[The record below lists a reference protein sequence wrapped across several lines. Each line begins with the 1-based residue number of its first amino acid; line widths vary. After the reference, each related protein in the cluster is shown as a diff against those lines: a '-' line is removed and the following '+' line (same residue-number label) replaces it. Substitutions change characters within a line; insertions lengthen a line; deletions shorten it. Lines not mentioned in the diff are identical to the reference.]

1 MKKLSLIGLL
11 LVSVCGLS
19 FATESNNTKTQEPLT
34 LTVEDAVSYALTNS
48 KSLKSSQIDLEIKK
62 RAKMYSWNVFLPSL
76 NVSGTMS
83 RTTRNSTYESG
94 KSAIIQAARLSS
106 LEQGYPLPS
115 SAYDTLI
122 EQAGFEDTET
132 LHWAAVGN
140 VSAQLNFN
148 LAMIQSM
155 SASRANYEAG
165 LISWEQTCKDTEIN
179 IRKMFYGLLLM
190 EENLKIQNE
199 LMDSAKARWQQ
210 SEINYKNGLVPQLS
224 ALNAQV
230 AYENKK
236 PAILELTQSLKQ
248 QKDTFAFLL
257 GIPYGREINLVGSID
272 TRFVKVNADE
282 LVQKYAEEN
291 LDVKALKKNIELLK
305 ISLNASR
312 FSTFTP
318 SLSVSY
324 GFQPVVAQIDTNWLD
339 TYIDNGSFSATVV
352 IDVMKMMPFSANMQ
366 SIKDTKQNLAKA
378 ELGLSQLLQNT
389 EIQIHTLVDKL
400 NKSEASIKASQ
411 MNIKLAQKAYDMT
424 VRAYNSGTQEL
435 LDVKDSENSLNQA
448 RLGLL
453 NEKLNYIS
461 ALLDLE
467 NAINVKLVTK

>member
-1 MKKLSLIGLL
+1 MKKIIIVGILFLSV
-11 LVSVCGLS
+11 VSNI
-19 FATESNNTKTQEPLT
+19 FAEKNTKTQEPLT
-34 LTVEDAVSYALTNS
+34 LTVEDAVSYAITNS
-48 KSLKSSQIDLEIKK
+48 KSLKSSEIDLEIKK

-76 NVSGTMS
+76 SVSGTMS
-83 RTTRNSTYESG
+83 RSNEYSDMMDSI
-94 KSAIIQAARLSS
+94 KSAINPSHKP
-106 LEQGYPLPS
+106 LEP
-115 SAYDTLI
+115 AEI
-122 EQAGFEDTET
+122 N
-132 LHWAAVGN
+132 HWKAVGN

-155 SASRANYEAG
+155 CASKANYEAG
-165 LISWEQTCKDTEIN
+165 LISWEQTSKQTEMN
-179 IRKMFYGLLLM
+179 IRKMFYALLLM
-190 EENLKIQNE
+190 EENLRIQNE
-199 LMDSAKARWQQ
+199 LLDSAKARWQQ
-210 SEINYKNGLVPQLS
+210 AEINYKNGLVPQLS

-236 PAILELTQSLKQ
+236 PAILELTQSFKQ

-272 TRFVKVNADE
+272 TRFVKVDADE
-282 LVQKYAEEN
+282 LVQKYAKEN
-291 LDVKALKKNIELLK
+291 LDVKALQKNIELLK

-312 FSTFTP
+312 LSTFTP

-324 GFQPVVAQIDTNWLD
+324 GFQPVVAQIDSDWID

-424 VRAYNSGTQEL
+424 VKAYNSGTQEL
-435 LDVKDSENSLNQA
+435 LDVKDSENSLSQA
-448 RLGLL
+448 KLGLL

>member
-1 MKKLSLIGLL
+1 MKKIIIFSILFLSA
-11 LVSVCGLS
+11 VSNI
-19 FATESNNTKTQEPLT
+19 FAEKNTKTQEPLT
-34 LTVEDAVSYALTNS
+34 LTVEDAVSYAITNS
-48 KSLKSSQIDLEIKK
+48 KSLKSSEIDLEIKK

-76 NVSGTMS
+76 SVSGTMS

-94 KSAIIQAARLSS
+94 KSSIIQAARLSS
-106 LEQGYPLPS
+106 LEQGEPLPS
-115 SAYDTLI
+115 AAYDTII

-132 LHWAAVGN
+132 LHWMAVGN

-155 SASRANYEAG
+155 CASKANYEAG
-165 LISWEQTCKDTEIN
+165 LISWEQTSKQTEMN
-179 IRKMFYGLLLM
+179 IRKMFYALLLM
-190 EENLKIQNE
+190 EENLRIQNE
-199 LMDSAKARWQQ
+199 LLDSAKARWQQ
-210 SEINYKNGLVPQLS
+210 AEINYKNGLVPQLS

-257 GIPYGREINLVGSID
+257 GIPYGREINLVGTID
-272 TRFVKVNADE
+272 TRFVKVDADE

-312 FSTFTP
+312 LSTFTP
-318 SLSVSY
+318 SISVSY
-324 GFQPVVAQIDTNWLD
+324 GFQPVVAQIDSDWID

-389 EIQIHTLVDKL
+389 EIQIHNLVDKL

-424 VRAYNSGTQEL
+424 VKAYNSGTQEL
-435 LDVKDSENSLNQA
+435 LDVKDSENSLSQA
-448 RLGLL
+448 KLGLL

>member
-19 FATESNNTKTQEPLT
+19 FATESNNTKKTEPLT

-83 RTTRNSTYESG
+83 RTNEVSNMMDSIMQVVNP
-94 KSAIIQAARLSS
+94 S
-106 LEQGYPLPS
+106 YPPS
-115 SAYDTLI
+115 
-122 EQAGFEDTET
+122 EPTEVN
-132 LHWAAVGN
+132 HWAAVGN

-312 FSTFTP
+312 LSTFTP

-324 GFQPVVAQIDTNWLD
+324 GWQPVVAQIDTNWLD

-435 LDVKDSENSLNQA
+435 LDVKDSENSLSQA

>member
-312 FSTFTP
+312 LSTFTP

-435 LDVKDSENSLNQA
+435 LDVKDSENSLSQA

>member
-1 MKKLSLIGLL
+1 MKKIIIVSILFLSV
-11 LVSVCGLS
+11 VSNI
-19 FATESNNTKTQEPLT
+19 FAEKNTKTQEPLT
-34 LTVEDAVSYALTNS
+34 LTVEDAVSYAITNS
-48 KSLKSSQIDLEIKK
+48 KSLKSSEIDLEIKK

-76 NVSGTMS
+76 SVSGTMS
-83 RTTRNSTYESG
+83 RSNEYSDMMDSI
-94 KSAIIQAARLSS
+94 KSAINPSHKP
-106 LEQGYPLPS
+106 LEP
-115 SAYDTLI
+115 AEI
-122 EQAGFEDTET
+122 N
-132 LHWAAVGN
+132 HWKAVGN

-155 SASRANYEAG
+155 CASKANYEAG
-165 LISWEQTCKDTEIN
+165 LISWEQTSKQTEMN
-179 IRKMFYGLLLM
+179 IRKMFYALLLM
-190 EENLKIQNE
+190 EENLRIQNE
-199 LMDSAKARWQQ
+199 LLDSARARWQQ
-210 SEINYKNGLVPQLS
+210 AEINYKNGLVPQLS

-230 AYENKK
+230 AYENRK
-236 PAILELTQSLKQ
+236 PAILELTQSFKQ

-272 TRFVKVNADE
+272 TRFVKVDADE
-282 LVQKYAEEN
+282 LVQKYAKEN
-291 LDVKALKKNIELLK
+291 LDVKALQKNIELLK

-312 FSTFTP
+312 LSTFTP

-324 GFQPVVAQIDTNWLD
+324 GFQPVVAQIDSDWID

-424 VRAYNSGTQEL
+424 VKAYNSGTQEL
-435 LDVKDSENSLNQA
+435 LDVKDSENSLSQA
-448 RLGLL
+448 KLGLL

>member
-1 MKKLSLIGLL
+1 MKKIIIVSILFLSA
-11 LVSVCGLS
+11 VSNI
-19 FATESNNTKTQEPLT
+19 FAEKNTKTQEPLT
-34 LTVEDAVSYALTNS
+34 LTVEDAVSYAITNS
-48 KSLKSSQIDLEIKK
+48 KSLKSSEIDLEIKK

-76 NVSGTMS
+76 SVSGTMS
-83 RTTRNSTYESG
+83 RSNEYSDMMDSI
-94 KSAIIQAARLSS
+94 KSAINPSHKP
-106 LEQGYPLPS
+106 LEP
-115 SAYDTLI
+115 AEI
-122 EQAGFEDTET
+122 N
-132 LHWAAVGN
+132 HWKAVGN

-155 SASRANYEAG
+155 CASKANYEAG
-165 LISWEQTCKDTEIN
+165 LISWEQTSKQTEMN
-179 IRKMFYGLLLM
+179 IRKMFYALLLM
-190 EENLKIQNE
+190 EENLRIQNE
-199 LMDSAKARWQQ
+199 LLDSAKARWQQ
-210 SEINYKNGLVPQLS
+210 AEINYKNGLVPQLS

-236 PAILELTQSLKQ
+236 PAILELTQSFKQ

-272 TRFVKVNADE
+272 TRFVKVDADE
-282 LVQKYAEEN
+282 LVQKYAKEN
-291 LDVKALKKNIELLK
+291 LDVKALQKSIELLK

-312 FSTFTP
+312 LSTFTP

-324 GFQPVVAQIDTNWLD
+324 GFQPVVAQIDSDWID

-424 VRAYNSGTQEL
+424 VKAYNSGTQEL
-435 LDVKDSENSLNQA
+435 LDVKDSENSLSQA
-448 RLGLL
+448 KLGLL

>member
-1 MKKLSLIGLL
+1 MKKIIIVSILFLSV
-11 LVSVCGLS
+11 VSNI
-19 FATESNNTKTQEPLT
+19 FAEKNTKTQEPLT
-34 LTVEDAVSYALTNS
+34 LTVEDAVSYAITNS
-48 KSLKSSQIDLEIKK
+48 KSLKSSEIDLEIKK

-76 NVSGTMS
+76 SVSGTMS
-83 RTTRNSTYESG
+83 RSNEYSDMMDSI
-94 KSAIIQAARLSS
+94 KSAINPSHKP
-106 LEQGYPLPS
+106 LEP
-115 SAYDTLI
+115 AEI
-122 EQAGFEDTET
+122 N
-132 LHWAAVGN
+132 HWKAVGN

-155 SASRANYEAG
+155 CASKANYEAG
-165 LISWEQTCKDTEIN
+165 LISWEQTSKQTEMN
-179 IRKMFYGLLLM
+179 IRKMFYALLLM
-190 EENLKIQNE
+190 EENLRIQNE
-199 LMDSAKARWQQ
+199 LLDSAKARWQQ
-210 SEINYKNGLVPQLS
+210 AEINYKNGLVPQLS

-236 PAILELTQSLKQ
+236 PAILELTQSFKQ

-272 TRFVKVNADE
+272 TRFVKVDADE
-282 LVQKYAEEN
+282 LVQKYAKEN
-291 LDVKALKKNIELLK
+291 LDVKALQKSIELLK

-312 FSTFTP
+312 LSTFTP

-324 GFQPVVAQIDTNWLD
+324 GFQPVVAQIDSDWID

-424 VRAYNSGTQEL
+424 VKAYNSGTQEL
-435 LDVKDSENSLNQA
+435 LDVKDSENSLSQA
-448 RLGLL
+448 KLGLL

>member
-115 SAYDTLI
+115 SAYDTII

-132 LHWAAVGN
+132 LHWTAVGN

-312 FSTFTP
+312 LSTFTP

-324 GFQPVVAQIDTNWLD
+324 GWQPVVAQIDTNWLD

-435 LDVKDSENSLNQA
+435 LDVKDSENSLSQA

>member
-11 LVSVCGLS
+11 LVLVCGLS
-19 FATESNNTKTQEPLT
+19 FATESNNTKKTEPLT

-155 SASRANYEAG
+155 SASRATYEAG
-165 LISWEQTCKDTEIN
+165 LISWEQTCKDTEMN

-312 FSTFTP
+312 LSTFTP

-324 GFQPVVAQIDTNWLD
+324 GWQPVVAQIDTNWLD

-435 LDVKDSENSLNQA
+435 LDVKDSENSLSQA

>member
-1 MKKLSLIGLL
+1 MKKIIIVSILFLSV
-11 LVSVCGLS
+11 VSNI
-19 FATESNNTKTQEPLT
+19 FAEKNTNTKTQEPLT
-34 LTVEDAVSYALTNS
+34 LTVEDAVSYAITNS
-48 KSLKSSQIDLEIKK
+48 KSLKSSEIDLEIKK

-76 NVSGTMS
+76 SVSGTMS
-83 RTTRNSTYESG
+83 RSNEYSDMMDSI
-94 KSAIIQAARLSS
+94 KSAINPSHKP
-106 LEQGYPLPS
+106 LEP
-115 SAYDTLI
+115 AEI
-122 EQAGFEDTET
+122 N
-132 LHWAAVGN
+132 HWKAVGN

-155 SASRANYEAG
+155 CASKANYEAG
-165 LISWEQTCKDTEIN
+165 LISWEQTSKQTEMN
-179 IRKMFYGLLLM
+179 IRKMFYALLLM
-190 EENLKIQNE
+190 EENLRIQNE
-199 LMDSAKARWQQ
+199 LLDSAKARWQQ
-210 SEINYKNGLVPQLS
+210 AEINYKNGLVPQLS

-230 AYENKK
+230 AYENRK
-236 PAILELTQSLKQ
+236 PAILELTQSFKQ

-272 TRFVKVNADE
+272 TRFVKVDADE
-282 LVQKYAEEN
+282 LVQKYAKEN
-291 LDVKALKKNIELLK
+291 LDVKALQKNIELLK

-312 FSTFTP
+312 LSTFTP

-324 GFQPVVAQIDTNWLD
+324 GFQPVVAQIDSDWID

-424 VRAYNSGTQEL
+424 VKAYNSGTQEL
-435 LDVKDSENSLNQA
+435 LDVKDSENSLSQA
-448 RLGLL
+448 KLGLL

>member
-1 MKKLSLIGLL
+1 MKKIIIVSILFLSA
-11 LVSVCGLS
+11 VSNI
-19 FATESNNTKTQEPLT
+19 FAEKNTKTQEPLT
-34 LTVEDAVSYALTNS
+34 LTVEDAVSYAITNS
-48 KSLKSSQIDLEIKK
+48 KSLKSSEIDLEIKK

-76 NVSGTMS
+76 SVSGTIS
-83 RTTRNSTYESG
+83 RSNEYSDMKDSI
-94 KSAIIQAARLSS
+94 KSAINPSHKP
-106 LEQGYPLPS
+106 LEP
-115 SAYDTLI
+115 AEI
-122 EQAGFEDTET
+122 N
-132 LHWAAVGN
+132 HWKAVGN

-155 SASRANYEAG
+155 CASKANYEAG
-165 LISWEQTCKDTEIN
+165 LISWEQTSKQTEMN
-179 IRKMFYGLLLM
+179 IRKMFYALLLM
-190 EENLKIQNE
+190 EENLRIQNE
-199 LMDSAKARWQQ
+199 LLDSAKARWQQ
-210 SEINYKNGLVPQLS
+210 AEINYKNGLVPQLS

-272 TRFVKVNADE
+272 TRFVKVDADE
-282 LVQKYAEEN
+282 LVQKYAKEN
-291 LDVKALKKNIELLK
+291 LDVKALQKNIELLK

-312 FSTFTP
+312 LSTFTP

-324 GFQPVVAQIDTNWLD
+324 GFQPVVAQIDSDWID

-435 LDVKDSENSLNQA
+435 LDVKDSENSLSQA
-448 RLGLL
+448 KLGLL

>member
-155 SASRANYEAG
+155 SVSKANYEAG
-165 LISWEQTCKDTEIN
+165 LISWEQTCKNTEIN

-312 FSTFTP
+312 LSTFTP

-324 GFQPVVAQIDTNWLD
+324 GWQPVVAQIDTNWLD

-435 LDVKDSENSLNQA
+435 LDVKDSENSLSQA

>member
-19 FATESNNTKTQEPLT
+19 FATESNNTKKTEPLT

-83 RTTRNSTYESG
+83 RTNEVSNMMDS
-94 KSAIIQAARLSS
+94 IIQVVN
-106 LEQGYPLPS
+106 PS
-115 SAYDTLI
+115 HTPS
-122 EQAGFEDTET
+122 EPTEVN
-132 LHWAAVGN
+132 HWVAVGN

-148 LAMIQSM
+148 LAMIQSI
-155 SASRANYEAG
+155 SASKANYEAG
-165 LISWEQTCKDTEIN
+165 LISWEQTCKNTEIN

-312 FSTFTP
+312 LSTFTP

-324 GFQPVVAQIDTNWLD
+324 GWQPVVAQIDTNWLD

-435 LDVKDSENSLNQA
+435 LDVKDSENSLSQA

>member
-1 MKKLSLIGLL
+1 MKKIIIVSILFLSA
-11 LVSVCGLS
+11 VSNI
-19 FATESNNTKTQEPLT
+19 FAEKNTKTQEPLT
-34 LTVEDAVSYALTNS
+34 LTVEDAVSYAITNS
-48 KSLKSSQIDLEIKK
+48 KSLKSSEIDLEIKK

-76 NVSGTMS
+76 SVSGTMS
-83 RTTRNSTYESG
+83 RSNEYSDMMDSI
-94 KSAIIQAARLSS
+94 KSAINPSHKP
-106 LEQGYPLPS
+106 LEP
-115 SAYDTLI
+115 AEI
-122 EQAGFEDTET
+122 N
-132 LHWAAVGN
+132 HWKAVGN

-155 SASRANYEAG
+155 CASKANYEAG
-165 LISWEQTCKDTEIN
+165 LISWEQTSKQTEMN
-179 IRKMFYGLLLM
+179 IRKMFYALLLM
-190 EENLKIQNE
+190 EENLRIQNE
-199 LMDSAKARWQQ
+199 LLDSAEARWQQ
-210 SEINYKNGLVPQLS
+210 AEINYKNGLVPQLS

-236 PAILELTQSLKQ
+236 PAILELTQSFKQ

-282 LVQKYAEEN
+282 LVQKYVEEN

-312 FSTFTP
+312 LSTFTP

-324 GFQPVVAQIDTNWLD
+324 GFQPVVAQIDSDWID

-424 VRAYNSGTQEL
+424 VKAYNSGTQEL
-435 LDVKDSENSLNQA
+435 LDVKDSENSLSQA
-448 RLGLL
+448 KLGLL

>member
-1 MKKLSLIGLL
+1 MKKIIIVSILL
-11 LVSVCGLS
+11 LSAVSNI
-19 FATESNNTKTQEPLT
+19 FAEKNTKTQEPLT
-34 LTVEDAVSYALTNS
+34 LTVEDAVSYAITNS
-48 KSLKSSQIDLEIKK
+48 KSLKSSEIDLEIKK

-76 NVSGTMS
+76 SVSGTMS
-83 RTTRNSTYESG
+83 RSNEYSDMMDSI
-94 KSAIIQAARLSS
+94 KSAINPSHKP
-106 LEQGYPLPS
+106 LEP
-115 SAYDTLI
+115 AEI
-122 EQAGFEDTET
+122 N
-132 LHWAAVGN
+132 HWKAVGN

-155 SASRANYEAG
+155 CASKANYEAG
-165 LISWEQTCKDTEIN
+165 LISWEQTSKQTETN
-179 IRKMFYGLLLM
+179 IRKMFYALLLM
-190 EENLKIQNE
+190 EENLRIQNE
-199 LMDSAKARWQQ
+199 LLDSAKARWQQ
-210 SEINYKNGLVPQLS
+210 AEINYKNGLVPQLS

-236 PAILELTQSLKQ
+236 PAILELTQSFKQ

-272 TRFVKVNADE
+272 TRFVKVDADE

-291 LDVKALKKNIELLK
+291 LDVKALQKNIELLK

-312 FSTFTP
+312 LSTFTP

-324 GFQPVVAQIDTNWLD
+324 GFQPVVAQIDSDWID

-424 VRAYNSGTQEL
+424 VKAYNSGTQEL
-435 LDVKDSENSLNQA
+435 LDVKDSENSLSQA
-448 RLGLL
+448 KLGLL

>member
-155 SASRANYEAG
+155 SASKANYEAG
-165 LISWEQTCKDTEIN
+165 LISWEQTCKDTEMN

-312 FSTFTP
+312 LSTFTP

-435 LDVKDSENSLNQA
+435 LDVKDSENSLSQA

>member
-1 MKKLSLIGLL
+1 MKKIIIVSILFLSA
-11 LVSVCGLS
+11 VSNI
-19 FATESNNTKTQEPLT
+19 FAEKNTKTQEPLT
-34 LTVEDAVSYALTNS
+34 LTVEDAVSYAITNS
-48 KSLKSSQIDLEIKK
+48 KSLKSSEIDLEIKK

-76 NVSGTMS
+76 SVSGTMS
-83 RTTRNSTYESG
+83 RSNEYSDMMDSI
-94 KSAIIQAARLSS
+94 KSAINPSHKP
-106 LEQGYPLPS
+106 LEP
-115 SAYDTLI
+115 AEI
-122 EQAGFEDTET
+122 N
-132 LHWAAVGN
+132 HWKAVGN

-155 SASRANYEAG
+155 CASKANYEAG
-165 LISWEQTCKDTEIN
+165 LISWEQTSKQTEMN
-179 IRKMFYGLLLM
+179 IRKMFYALLLM
-190 EENLKIQNE
+190 EENLRIQNE
-199 LMDSAKARWQQ
+199 LLDSAEARWQQ
-210 SEINYKNGLVPQLS
+210 AEINYKNGLVPQLS

-236 PAILELTQSLKQ
+236 PAILELTQSFKQ

-272 TRFVKVNADE
+272 TRFVKVDADE
-282 LVQKYAEEN
+282 LVQKYAKEN
-291 LDVKALKKNIELLK
+291 LDVKALQKNIELLK

-312 FSTFTP
+312 LSTFTP

-324 GFQPVVAQIDTNWLD
+324 GFQPVVAQIDSDWID

-435 LDVKDSENSLNQA
+435 LDVKDSENSLSQA
-448 RLGLL
+448 KLGLL

>member
-1 MKKLSLIGLL
+1 MKKIIIVSILFLSV
-11 LVSVCGLS
+11 VSNI
-19 FATESNNTKTQEPLT
+19 FAEKNTKTQEPLT
-34 LTVEDAVSYALTNS
+34 LTVEDAVSYAITNS
-48 KSLKSSQIDLEIKK
+48 KSLKSSEIDLEIKK

-76 NVSGTMS
+76 SVSGSMS
-83 RTTRNSTYESG
+83 RSNEYSDMMDSI
-94 KSAIIQAARLSS
+94 KSAINPSHKP
-106 LEQGYPLPS
+106 LEP
-115 SAYDTLI
+115 AEI
-122 EQAGFEDTET
+122 N
-132 LHWAAVGN
+132 HWKAVGN

-155 SASRANYEAG
+155 CASKANYEAG
-165 LISWEQTCKDTEIN
+165 LISWEQTSKQTEMN
-179 IRKMFYGLLLM
+179 IRKMFYALLLM
-190 EENLKIQNE
+190 EENLRIQNE
-199 LMDSAKARWQQ
+199 LLDSAKARWQQ
-210 SEINYKNGLVPQLS
+210 AEINYKNGLVPQLS

-236 PAILELTQSLKQ
+236 PAILELTQSFKQ

-272 TRFVKVNADE
+272 TRFVKVDADE
-282 LVQKYAEEN
+282 LVQKYAKEN

-312 FSTFTP
+312 LSTFTP

-324 GFQPVVAQIDTNWLD
+324 GFQPVVAQIDSDWID

-424 VRAYNSGTQEL
+424 VKAYNSGTQEL
-435 LDVKDSENSLNQA
+435 LDVKDSENSLSQA
-448 RLGLL
+448 KLGLL

>member
-1 MKKLSLIGLL
+1 MKKIIIVSILFLSA
-11 LVSVCGLS
+11 VSNI
-19 FATESNNTKTQEPLT
+19 FAEKNTKTQEPLT
-34 LTVEDAVSYALTNS
+34 LTVEDAVSYAITNS
-48 KSLKSSQIDLEIKK
+48 KSLKSSEIDLEIKK

-76 NVSGTMS
+76 SVSGTMS
-83 RTTRNSTYESG
+83 RSNEYSDMMDSI
-94 KSAIIQAARLSS
+94 KSAINPSHKP
-106 LEQGYPLPS
+106 LEP
-115 SAYDTLI
+115 AEI
-122 EQAGFEDTET
+122 N
-132 LHWAAVGN
+132 HWKAVGN

-155 SASRANYEAG
+155 CASKANYEAG
-165 LISWEQTCKDTEIN
+165 LISWEQTSKQTEMN
-179 IRKMFYGLLLM
+179 IRKMFYALLLM
-190 EENLKIQNE
+190 EENLRIQNE
-199 LMDSAKARWQQ
+199 LLDSAEARWQQ
-210 SEINYKNGLVPQLS
+210 AEINYKNGLVPQLS

-236 PAILELTQSLKQ
+236 PAILELTQSFKQ

-272 TRFVKVNADE
+272 TRFVKVDADE

-291 LDVKALKKNIELLK
+291 LDVKALQKNIELLK

-312 FSTFTP
+312 LSTFTP

-324 GFQPVVAQIDTNWLD
+324 GFQPVVAQIDYDWVD

-424 VRAYNSGTQEL
+424 VKAYNSGTQEL
-435 LDVKDSENSLNQA
+435 LDVKDSENSLSQA
-448 RLGLL
+448 KLGLL

>member
-1 MKKLSLIGLL
+1 MKKIIIVSILFLSV
-11 LVSVCGLS
+11 VSNI
-19 FATESNNTKTQEPLT
+19 FAEKNTKTQEPLT
-34 LTVEDAVSYALTNS
+34 LTVEDAVSYAITNS
-48 KSLKSSQIDLEIKK
+48 KSLKSSEIDLEIKK

-76 NVSGTMS
+76 SVSGTMS
-83 RTTRNSTYESG
+83 RSNEYSDMMDSI
-94 KSAIIQAARLSS
+94 KSAINPSHKP
-106 LEQGYPLPS
+106 LEP
-115 SAYDTLI
+115 AEI
-122 EQAGFEDTET
+122 N
-132 LHWAAVGN
+132 HWKAVGN

-155 SASRANYEAG
+155 CASKANYEAG
-165 LISWEQTCKDTEIN
+165 LISWEQTSKQTEMN
-179 IRKMFYGLLLM
+179 IRKMFYALLLM
-190 EENLKIQNE
+190 EENLRIQNE
-199 LMDSAKARWQQ
+199 LLDSAKARWQQ
-210 SEINYKNGLVPQLS
+210 AEINYKNGLVPQLS

-236 PAILELTQSLKQ
+236 PAILELTQSFKQ

-272 TRFVKVNADE
+272 TRFVKVDADE

-312 FSTFTP
+312 LSTFTP

-324 GFQPVVAQIDTNWLD
+324 GFQPVVAQIDSDWID

-424 VRAYNSGTQEL
+424 VKAYNSGTQEL
-435 LDVKDSENSLNQA
+435 LDVKDSENSLSQA
-448 RLGLL
+448 KLGLL

>member
-19 FATESNNTKTQEPLT
+19 FATESNNTKKTEPLT

-83 RTTRNSTYESG
+83 RTNEVSNMMDSIMQVVNP
-94 KSAIIQAARLSS
+94 S
-106 LEQGYPLPS
+106 YPPS
-115 SAYDTLI
+115 
-122 EQAGFEDTET
+122 EPTEVN
-132 LHWAAVGN
+132 HWAAVGN

-312 FSTFTP
+312 LSTFTP

-324 GFQPVVAQIDTNWLD
+324 GWQPTVTEIDSNWLD
-339 TYIDNGSFSATVV
+339 NNNDSGSFSATVV

-435 LDVKDSENSLNQA
+435 LDVKDSENSLSQA

>member
-1 MKKLSLIGLL
+1 MKKIIIVSILFLSA
-11 LVSVCGLS
+11 VSNI
-19 FATESNNTKTQEPLT
+19 FAEKNTKTQEPLT
-34 LTVEDAVSYALTNS
+34 LTVEDAVSYAITNS
-48 KSLKSSQIDLEIKK
+48 KSLKSSEIDLEIKK

-76 NVSGTMS
+76 SVSGTIS
-83 RTTRNSTYESG
+83 RSNEYSDMMDSI
-94 KSAIIQAARLSS
+94 KSAINPSHKP
-106 LEQGYPLPS
+106 LEP
-115 SAYDTLI
+115 AEI
-122 EQAGFEDTET
+122 N
-132 LHWAAVGN
+132 HWKAVGN

-155 SASRANYEAG
+155 CASKANYEAG
-165 LISWEQTCKDTEIN
+165 LISWEQTSKQTEMN
-179 IRKMFYGLLLM
+179 IRKMFYALLLM
-190 EENLKIQNE
+190 EENLRIQNE
-199 LMDSAKARWQQ
+199 LLDSAKARWQQ
-210 SEINYKNGLVPQLS
+210 AEINYKNGLVPQLS

-272 TRFVKVNADE
+272 TRFVKVDADE
-282 LVQKYAEEN
+282 LVQKYAKEN
-291 LDVKALKKNIELLK
+291 LDVKALQKNIELLK

-312 FSTFTP
+312 LSTFTP

-324 GFQPVVAQIDTNWLD
+324 GFQPVVAQIDSDWID

-435 LDVKDSENSLNQA
+435 LDVKDSENSLSQA
-448 RLGLL
+448 KLGLL

>member
-1 MKKLSLIGLL
+1 MKKIIIVSILFLSV
-11 LVSVCGLS
+11 VSNI
-19 FATESNNTKTQEPLT
+19 FAEKNTKTQEPLT
-34 LTVEDAVSYALTNS
+34 LTVEDAVSYAITNS
-48 KSLKSSQIDLEIKK
+48 KSLKSSEIDLEIKK

-76 NVSGTMS
+76 SVSGTMS

-94 KSAIIQAARLSS
+94 KSSIIQAARLSS
-106 LEQGYPLPS
+106 LEQGGPLPPA
-115 SAYDTLI
+115 AYDTII

-132 LHWAAVGN
+132 LHWMAVGN

-155 SASRANYEAG
+155 CASKANYEAG
-165 LISWEQTCKDTEIN
+165 LISWEQTSKQTEMN
-179 IRKMFYGLLLM
+179 IRKMFYALLLM
-190 EENLKIQNE
+190 EENLRIQNE
-199 LMDSAKARWQQ
+199 LLDSAKARWQQ
-210 SEINYKNGLVPQLS
+210 AEINYKNGLVPQLS

-236 PAILELTQSLKQ
+236 PAILELTQSFKQ

-282 LVQKYAEEN
+282 LVQKYVEEN

-312 FSTFTP
+312 LSTFTP

-324 GFQPVVAQIDTNWLD
+324 GFQPVVAQIDSDWVD

-352 IDVMKMMPFSANMQ
+352 IDVMKMMPFSE
-366 SIKDTKQNLAKA
+366 NLAKA

-435 LDVKDSENSLNQA
+435 LDVKDSENSLSQA
-448 RLGLL
+448 KLGLL

>member
-1 MKKLSLIGLL
+1 MKKIIIVSILFLSA
-11 LVSVCGLS
+11 VSNI
-19 FATESNNTKTQEPLT
+19 FAEKNTKTQEPLT
-34 LTVEDAVSYALTNS
+34 LTVEDAVSYAITNS
-48 KSLKSSQIDLEIKK
+48 KSLKSSEIDLEIKK

-76 NVSGTMS
+76 SVSGTMS
-83 RTTRNSTYESG
+83 RSNEYSDMMDSI
-94 KSAIIQAARLSS
+94 KSAINPSHKP
-106 LEQGYPLPS
+106 LEP
-115 SAYDTLI
+115 AEI
-122 EQAGFEDTET
+122 N
-132 LHWAAVGN
+132 HWKAVGN

-155 SASRANYEAG
+155 CASKANYEAG
-165 LISWEQTCKDTEIN
+165 LISWEQTSKQTEMN
-179 IRKMFYGLLLM
+179 IRKMFYALLLM
-190 EENLKIQNE
+190 EENLRIQNE
-199 LMDSAKARWQQ
+199 LLDSAKARWQQ
-210 SEINYKNGLVPQLS
+210 AEINYKNGLVPQLS

-236 PAILELTQSLKQ
+236 PAILELTQSFKQ

-272 TRFVKVNADE
+272 TRFVKVDADE
-282 LVQKYAEEN
+282 LVQKYAKEN
-291 LDVKALKKNIELLK
+291 LDVKALQKNIELLK

-312 FSTFTP
+312 LSTFTP
-318 SLSVSY
+318 SPSVSY
-324 GFQPVVAQIDTNWLD
+324 GFQPVVAQIDSDWID

-424 VRAYNSGTQEL
+424 VKAYNSGTQEL
-435 LDVKDSENSLNQA
+435 LDVKDSENSLSQA
-448 RLGLL
+448 KLGLL

>member
-1 MKKLSLIGLL
+1 MKKIIIVSILFLSA
-11 LVSVCGLS
+11 VSNI
-19 FATESNNTKTQEPLT
+19 FAEKNTKTQEPLT
-34 LTVEDAVSYALTNS
+34 LTVEDAVSYAITNS
-48 KSLKSSQIDLEIKK
+48 KSLKSSEIDLEIKK

-76 NVSGTMS
+76 SVSGTMS
-83 RTTRNSTYESG
+83 RTNEVSNMMDS
-94 KSAIIQAARLSS
+94 IMQVVN
-106 LEQGYPLPS
+106 PS
-115 SAYDTLI
+115 YTPS
-122 EQAGFEDTET
+122 EPTEVN
-132 LHWAAVGN
+132 HWTAVGN

-155 SASRANYEAG
+155 CASKANYEAG
-165 LISWEQTCKDTEIN
+165 LISWEQTSKQTEMN
-179 IRKMFYGLLLM
+179 IRKMFYALLLM
-190 EENLKIQNE
+190 EENLRIQNE
-199 LMDSAKARWQQ
+199 LLDSAKARWQQ
-210 SEINYKNGLVPQLS
+210 AEINYKNGLVPQLS

-236 PAILELTQSLKQ
+236 PAILELTQSFKQ

-272 TRFVKVNADE
+272 TRFVKVDADE
-282 LVQKYAEEN
+282 LVQKYAKEN
-291 LDVKALKKNIELLK
+291 LDVKALQKNIELLK

-312 FSTFTP
+312 LSTFTP

-324 GFQPVVAQIDTNWLD
+324 GFQPVVAQIDSDWID

-424 VRAYNSGTQEL
+424 VKAYNSGTQEL
-435 LDVKDSENSLNQA
+435 LDVKDSENSLSQA
-448 RLGLL
+448 KLGLL

>member
-1 MKKLSLIGLL
+1 MKKIIIVSILFLSA
-11 LVSVCGLS
+11 VSNI
-19 FATESNNTKTQEPLT
+19 FAEKNTKTQEPLT
-34 LTVEDAVSYALTNS
+34 LTVEDAVSYAITNS
-48 KSLKSSQIDLEIKK
+48 KSLKSSEIDLEIKK

-76 NVSGTMS
+76 SVSGTMS
-83 RTTRNSTYESG
+83 RSNEYSDMMDSI
-94 KSAIIQAARLSS
+94 KSAINPSHKP
-106 LEQGYPLPS
+106 LEP
-115 SAYDTLI
+115 AEI
-122 EQAGFEDTET
+122 N
-132 LHWAAVGN
+132 HWKAVGN

-155 SASRANYEAG
+155 WASKANYEAG
-165 LISWEQTCKDTEIN
+165 LISWEQTSKQTEMN
-179 IRKMFYGLLLM
+179 IRKMFYALLLM
-190 EENLKIQNE
+190 EENLRIQNE
-199 LMDSAKARWQQ
+199 LLDSAKARWQQ
-210 SEINYKNGLVPQLS
+210 AEINYKNGLVPQLS

-236 PAILELTQSLKQ
+236 PAILELTQSFKQ

-272 TRFVKVNADE
+272 TRFVKVDADE
-282 LVQKYAEEN
+282 LVQKYAKEN
-291 LDVKALKKNIELLK
+291 LDVKALQKNIELLK

-312 FSTFTP
+312 LSTFTP

-324 GFQPVVAQIDTNWLD
+324 GFQPVVAQIDSDWID

-435 LDVKDSENSLNQA
+435 LDVKDSENSLSQA
-448 RLGLL
+448 KLGLL

>member
-1 MKKLSLIGLL
+1 MKKIIIVSILFLSA
-11 LVSVCGLS
+11 VSNI
-19 FATESNNTKTQEPLT
+19 FAEKNTKTQEPLT
-34 LTVEDAVSYALTNS
+34 LTVEDAVSYAITNS
-48 KSLKSSQIDLEIKK
+48 KSLKSSEIDLEIKK

-76 NVSGTMS
+76 SVSGTMS
-83 RTTRNSTYESG
+83 RSNEYSDMMDSI
-94 KSAIIQAARLSS
+94 KSAINPSHKP
-106 LEQGYPLPS
+106 LEP
-115 SAYDTLI
+115 AEI
-122 EQAGFEDTET
+122 N
-132 LHWAAVGN
+132 HWKAVGN

-155 SASRANYEAG
+155 CASKANYEAG
-165 LISWEQTCKDTEIN
+165 LISWEQTSKQTEMN
-179 IRKMFYGLLLM
+179 IRKMFYALLLM
-190 EENLKIQNE
+190 EENLRIQNE
-199 LMDSAKARWQQ
+199 LLDSAKARWQQ
-210 SEINYKNGLVPQLS
+210 AEINYKNGLVPQLS

-272 TRFVKVNADE
+272 TRFVKVDADE
-282 LVQKYAEEN
+282 LVQKYAKEN
-291 LDVKALKKNIELLK
+291 LDVKALQKNIELLK

-312 FSTFTP
+312 LSTFTP

-324 GFQPVVAQIDTNWLD
+324 GFQPVVAQIDSDWID

-424 VRAYNSGTQEL
+424 VKAYNSGTQEL
-435 LDVKDSENSLNQA
+435 LDVKDSENSLSQA
-448 RLGLL
+448 KLGLL

>member
-1 MKKLSLIGLL
+1 MKKIIIVSILFLSA
-11 LVSVCGLS
+11 VSNI
-19 FATESNNTKTQEPLT
+19 FAEKNTKTQEPLT
-34 LTVEDAVSYALTNS
+34 LTVEDAVSYAITNS
-48 KSLKSSQIDLEIKK
+48 KSLKSSEIDLEIKK

-76 NVSGTMS
+76 SVSGTMS
-83 RTTRNSTYESG
+83 RSNEYSDMMDSI
-94 KSAIIQAARLSS
+94 KSAINPSHKP
-106 LEQGYPLPS
+106 LEP
-115 SAYDTLI
+115 AEI
-122 EQAGFEDTET
+122 N
-132 LHWAAVGN
+132 HWKAVGN

-155 SASRANYEAG
+155 CASKANYEAG
-165 LISWEQTCKDTEIN
+165 LISWEQTSKQTEMN
-179 IRKMFYGLLLM
+179 IRKMFYALLLM
-190 EENLKIQNE
+190 EENLRIQNE
-199 LMDSAKARWQQ
+199 LLDSAKARWQQ
-210 SEINYKNGLVPQLS
+210 AEINYKNGLVPQLS

-236 PAILELTQSLKQ
+236 PAILELTQSFKQ

-282 LVQKYAEEN
+282 LVQKYVEEN

-312 FSTFTP
+312 LSTFTP

-324 GFQPVVAQIDTNWLD
+324 GFQPVVDQIDSDWID

-435 LDVKDSENSLNQA
+435 LDVKDSENSLSQA
-448 RLGLL
+448 KLGLL

>member
-19 FATESNNTKTQEPLT
+19 FATESNNTKKTEPLT

-155 SASRANYEAG
+155 SASKANYEAG

-324 GFQPVVAQIDTNWLD
+324 GWQPVVAQIDTNWLD

-435 LDVKDSENSLNQA
+435 LDVKDSENSLSQA

>member
-1 MKKLSLIGLL
+1 MKKIIIVSILFLSA
-11 LVSVCGLS
+11 VSNI
-19 FATESNNTKTQEPLT
+19 FAEKNTKTQEPLT
-34 LTVEDAVSYALTNS
+34 LTVEDAVSYAITNS
-48 KSLKSSQIDLEIKK
+48 KSLKSSEIDLEIKK

-76 NVSGTMS
+76 SVSGTMS

-94 KSAIIQAARLSS
+94 KSSIIQAARLSS
-106 LEQGYPLPS
+106 LEQGAVLPPA
-115 SAYDTLI
+115 AYDTII

-132 LHWAAVGN
+132 LHWMAVGN

-155 SASRANYEAG
+155 CASKANYEAG
-165 LISWEQTCKDTEIN
+165 LISWEQTSKQTEMN
-179 IRKMFYGLLLM
+179 IRKMFYALLLM
-190 EENLKIQNE
+190 EENLRIQNE
-199 LMDSAKARWQQ
+199 LLDSAKARWQQ
-210 SEINYKNGLVPQLS
+210 AEINYKNGLVPQLS

-272 TRFVKVNADE
+272 TRFVKVDADE

-312 FSTFTP
+312 LSTFTP
-318 SLSVSY
+318 SISVSY
-324 GFQPVVAQIDTNWLD
+324 GFQPVVAQIDSDWID

-424 VRAYNSGTQEL
+424 VKAYNSGTQEL
-435 LDVKDSENSLNQA
+435 LDVKDSENSLSQA
-448 RLGLL
+448 KLGLL

>member
-1 MKKLSLIGLL
+1 MKKIIIVSILFLSA
-11 LVSVCGLS
+11 VSNI
-19 FATESNNTKTQEPLT
+19 FAEKNTKTQEPLT

-83 RTTRNSTYESG
+83 RTNEVSNMMDS
-94 KSAIIQAARLSS
+94 IMQVVN
-106 LEQGYPLPS
+106 PS
-115 SAYDTLI
+115 YTPS
-122 EQAGFEDTET
+122 EPTEVN
-132 LHWAAVGN
+132 HWVAVGN

-155 SASRANYEAG
+155 SASKANYEAG
-165 LISWEQTCKDTEIN
+165 LISWEQTCKDTEMN

-312 FSTFTP
+312 LSTFTP

-324 GFQPVVAQIDTNWLD
+324 GWQPTVTEIDSNWLD
-339 TYIDNGSFSATVV
+339 NNNDSGSFSATVV

-424 VRAYNSGTQEL
+424 VKAYNSGTQEL
-435 LDVKDSENSLNQA
+435 LDVKDSENSLSQA
-448 RLGLL
+448 KLGLL

>member
-1 MKKLSLIGLL
+1 MKKIIIVSILFLSV
-11 LVSVCGLS
+11 VSNI
-19 FATESNNTKTQEPLT
+19 FAEKNTKTQEPLT
-34 LTVEDAVSYALTNS
+34 LTVEDAVSYAITNS
-48 KSLKSSQIDLEIKK
+48 KSLKSSEIDLEIKK

-76 NVSGTMS
+76 SVSGTMS
-83 RTTRNSTYESG
+83 RSNEYSDMMDSI
-94 KSAIIQAARLSS
+94 KSAINPSHKP
-106 LEQGYPLPS
+106 LEP
-115 SAYDTLI
+115 AEI
-122 EQAGFEDTET
+122 N
-132 LHWAAVGN
+132 HWKAVGN

-155 SASRANYEAG
+155 CASKANYEAG
-165 LISWEQTCKDTEIN
+165 LISWEQTSKQTEMN
-179 IRKMFYGLLLM
+179 IRKMFYALLLM
-190 EENLKIQNE
+190 EENLRIQNE
-199 LMDSAKARWQQ
+199 LLDSAKARWQQ
-210 SEINYKNGLVPQLS
+210 AEINYKNGLVPQLS

-236 PAILELTQSLKQ
+236 PAILELTQSFKQ

-272 TRFVKVNADE
+272 TRFVKVDADE

-291 LDVKALKKNIELLK
+291 LDVKALQKNIELLK

-312 FSTFTP
+312 LSTFTP

-324 GFQPVVAQIDTNWLD
+324 GFQPVVAQIDSDWID

-424 VRAYNSGTQEL
+424 VKAYNSGTQEL
-435 LDVKDSENSLNQA
+435 LDVKDSENSLSQA
-448 RLGLL
+448 KLGLL

>member
-1 MKKLSLIGLL
+1 MKKIIIVSILFLSV
-11 LVSVCGLS
+11 VSNI
-19 FATESNNTKTQEPLT
+19 FAEKNTNTKTQEPLT
-34 LTVEDAVSYALTNS
+34 LTVEDAVSYAITNS
-48 KSLKSSQIDLEIKK
+48 KSLKSSEIDLEIKK

-76 NVSGTMS
+76 SVSGTMS
-83 RTTRNSTYESG
+83 RSNEYSDMMDSI
-94 KSAIIQAARLSS
+94 KSAINPSHKP
-106 LEQGYPLPS
+106 LEP
-115 SAYDTLI
+115 AEI
-122 EQAGFEDTET
+122 N
-132 LHWAAVGN
+132 HWKAVGN

-155 SASRANYEAG
+155 CASKANYEAG
-165 LISWEQTCKDTEIN
+165 LISWEQTSKQTEMN
-179 IRKMFYGLLLM
+179 IRKMFYALLLM
-190 EENLKIQNE
+190 EENLRIQNE
-199 LMDSAKARWQQ
+199 LLDSAKARWQQ
-210 SEINYKNGLVPQLS
+210 AEINYKNGLVPQLS

-236 PAILELTQSLKQ
+236 PAILELTQSFKQ

-272 TRFVKVNADE
+272 TRFVKVDADE
-282 LVQKYAEEN
+282 LVQKYAKEN
-291 LDVKALKKNIELLK
+291 LDVKALQKNIELLK

-312 FSTFTP
+312 LSTFTP

-324 GFQPVVAQIDTNWLD
+324 GFQPVVAQIDSDWID

-424 VRAYNSGTQEL
+424 VKAYNSGTQEL
-435 LDVKDSENSLNQA
+435 LDVKDSENSLSQA
-448 RLGLL
+448 KLGLL

>member
-1 MKKLSLIGLL
+1 MKKIIIVSILFLSA
-11 LVSVCGLS
+11 VSNI
-19 FATESNNTKTQEPLT
+19 FAEKNTKTQEPLT
-34 LTVEDAVSYALTNS
+34 LTVEDAVSYAITNS
-48 KSLKSSQIDLEIKK
+48 KSLKSSEIDLEIKK

-76 NVSGTMS
+76 SVSGTMS
-83 RTTRNSTYESG
+83 RSNEYSDMMDSI
-94 KSAIIQAARLSS
+94 KSAINPSHKP
-106 LEQGYPLPS
+106 LEP
-115 SAYDTLI
+115 AEI
-122 EQAGFEDTET
+122 N
-132 LHWAAVGN
+132 HWKAVGN

-155 SASRANYEAG
+155 CASKANYEAG
-165 LISWEQTCKDTEIN
+165 LISWEQTSKQTEMN
-179 IRKMFYGLLLM
+179 IRKMFYALLLM
-190 EENLKIQNE
+190 EENLRIQNE
-199 LMDSAKARWQQ
+199 LLDSAEARWQQ
-210 SEINYKNGLVPQLS
+210 AEINYKNGLVPQLS

-236 PAILELTQSLKQ
+236 PAILELTQSFKQ

-282 LVQKYAEEN
+282 LVQKYVEEN
-291 LDVKALKKNIELLK
+291 LDVKALQKNIELLK

-312 FSTFTP
+312 LSTFTP

-324 GFQPVVAQIDTNWLD
+324 GFQPVVAQIDSDWID

-424 VRAYNSGTQEL
+424 VKAYNSGTQEL
-435 LDVKDSENSLNQA
+435 LDVKDSENSLSQA
-448 RLGLL
+448 KLGLL

>member
-1 MKKLSLIGLL
+1 MKKIIIVSILFLSA
-11 LVSVCGLS
+11 VSNI
-19 FATESNNTKTQEPLT
+19 FAEKNTKTQEPLT
-34 LTVEDAVSYALTNS
+34 LTVEDAVSYAITNS
-48 KSLKSSQIDLEIKK
+48 KSLKSSEIDLEIKK

-76 NVSGTMS
+76 SVSGTMS
-83 RTTRNSTYESG
+83 RSNEYSDMMDSI
-94 KSAIIQAARLSS
+94 KSAINPSHKP
-106 LEQGYPLPS
+106 LEP
-115 SAYDTLI
+115 AEI
-122 EQAGFEDTET
+122 N
-132 LHWAAVGN
+132 HWKAVGN

-155 SASRANYEAG
+155 CASKANYEAG
-165 LISWEQTCKDTEIN
+165 LISWEQTSKQTEMN
-179 IRKMFYGLLLM
+179 IRKMFYALLLM
-190 EENLKIQNE
+190 EENLRIQNE
-199 LMDSAKARWQQ
+199 LLDSAKARWQQ
-210 SEINYKNGLVPQLS
+210 AEINYKNGLVPQLS

-272 TRFVKVNADE
+272 TRFVKVDADE

-312 FSTFTP
+312 LSTFTP
-318 SLSVSY
+318 SISVSY
-324 GFQPVVAQIDTNWLD
+324 GFQPVVAQIDSDWID

-424 VRAYNSGTQEL
+424 VKAYNSGTQEL
-435 LDVKDSENSLNQA
+435 LDVKDSENSLSQA
-448 RLGLL
+448 KLGLL

>member
-1 MKKLSLIGLL
+1 MKKLLI
-11 LVSVCGLS
+11 VSILFLS
-19 FATESNNTKTQEPLT
+19 VFNNIFAEKNTKTQEPLT
-34 LTVEDAVSYALTNS
+34 LTVEDAVSYAITNS
-48 KSLKSSQIDLEIKK
+48 KSLKSSEIDLEIKK

-76 NVSGTMS
+76 SVSGTMS

-94 KSAIIQAARLSS
+94 KSSIIQAARLSF
-106 LEQGYPLPS
+106 LEQGYTLPS
-115 SAYDTLI
+115 YDTII
-122 EQAGFEDTET
+122 EQVGFEDTET
-132 LHWAAVGN
+132 LHWMAVGN

-155 SASRANYEAG
+155 CASKANYEAG
-165 LISWEQTCKDTEIN
+165 LISWEQTSKQTEMN
-179 IRKMFYGLLLM
+179 IRKMFYALLLM
-190 EENLKIQNE
+190 EENLRIQNE
-199 LMDSAKARWQQ
+199 LLDSAKARWQQ
-210 SEINYKNGLVPQLS
+210 AEINYKNGLVPQLS

-230 AYENKK
+230 AYENRK
-236 PAILELTQSLKQ
+236 PAILELTQSFKQ

-272 TRFVKVNADE
+272 TRFVKVDADE
-282 LVQKYAEEN
+282 LVQKYAKEN
-291 LDVKALKKNIELLK
+291 LDVKALQKNIELLK

-312 FSTFTP
+312 LSTFTP

-324 GFQPVVAQIDTNWLD
+324 GFQPVVAQIDSDWID

-424 VRAYNSGTQEL
+424 VKAYNSGTQEL
-435 LDVKDSENSLNQA
+435 LDVKDSENSLSQA
-448 RLGLL
+448 KLGLL

>member
-1 MKKLSLIGLL
+1 MKKIIIVSILFLSA
-11 LVSVCGLS
+11 VSNI
-19 FATESNNTKTQEPLT
+19 FAEKNTKTQEPLT
-34 LTVEDAVSYALTNS
+34 LTVEDAVSYAITNS
-48 KSLKSSQIDLEIKK
+48 KSLKSSEIDLEIKK

-76 NVSGTMS
+76 SVSGTMS
-83 RTTRNSTYESG
+83 RSNEYSDMMDSI
-94 KSAIIQAARLSS
+94 KSAINPSHKP
-106 LEQGYPLPS
+106 LEP
-115 SAYDTLI
+115 AEI
-122 EQAGFEDTET
+122 N
-132 LHWAAVGN
+132 HWKAVGN

-155 SASRANYEAG
+155 CASKANYEAG
-165 LISWEQTCKDTEIN
+165 LISWEQTSKQTEMN
-179 IRKMFYGLLLM
+179 IRKMFYALLLM
-190 EENLKIQNE
+190 EENLRIQNE
-199 LMDSAKARWQQ
+199 LLDSAKARWQQ
-210 SEINYKNGLVPQLS
+210 AEINYKNGLVPQLS

-236 PAILELTQSLKQ
+236 PAILELTQSFKQ

-272 TRFVKVNADE
+272 TRFVKVDADE

-291 LDVKALKKNIELLK
+291 LDVKALQKNIELLK

-312 FSTFTP
+312 LSTFTP

-324 GFQPVVAQIDTNWLD
+324 GFQPVVAQIDSDWID

-424 VRAYNSGTQEL
+424 VKAYNSGTQEL
-435 LDVKDSENSLNQA
+435 LDVKDSENSLSQA
-448 RLGLL
+448 KLGLL

>member
-1 MKKLSLIGLL
+1 MKKIIIVSILFLSA
-11 LVSVCGLS
+11 VSNI
-19 FATESNNTKTQEPLT
+19 FAEKNTKTQEPLT
-34 LTVEDAVSYALTNS
+34 LTVEDAVSYAITNS
-48 KSLKSSQIDLEIKK
+48 KSLKSSEIDLEIKK

-76 NVSGTMS
+76 SVSGTMS
-83 RTTRNSTYESG
+83 RSNEYSDMMDSI
-94 KSAIIQAARLSS
+94 KSAINPSHKP
-106 LEQGYPLPS
+106 LEP
-115 SAYDTLI
+115 AEI
-122 EQAGFEDTET
+122 N
-132 LHWAAVGN
+132 HWKAVGN

-155 SASRANYEAG
+155 WASKANYEAG
-165 LISWEQTCKDTEIN
+165 LISWEQTSKQTEMN
-179 IRKMFYGLLLM
+179 IRKMFYALLLM
-190 EENLKIQNE
+190 EENLRIQNE
-199 LMDSAKARWQQ
+199 LLDSAKARWQQ
-210 SEINYKNGLVPQLS
+210 AEINYKNGLVPQLS

-272 TRFVKVNADE
+272 TRFVKVDADE
-282 LVQKYAEEN
+282 LVQKYAKEN
-291 LDVKALKKNIELLK
+291 LDVKALQKNIELLK

-312 FSTFTP
+312 LSTFTP

-324 GFQPVVAQIDTNWLD
+324 GFQPVVAQIDSDWID

-435 LDVKDSENSLNQA
+435 LDVKDSENSLSQA
-448 RLGLL
+448 KLGLL

>member
-115 SAYDTLI
+115 SAYDTII

-165 LISWEQTCKDTEIN
+165 LISWEQTCKDTEMN

-312 FSTFTP
+312 LSTFTP

-435 LDVKDSENSLNQA
+435 LDVKDSENSLSQA

>member
-19 FATESNNTKTQEPLT
+19 FATESNNTKKTEPLT

-115 SAYDTLI
+115 SAYDTII

-165 LISWEQTCKDTEIN
+165 LISWEQTCKNTEIN

-312 FSTFTP
+312 LSTFTP

-435 LDVKDSENSLNQA
+435 LDVKDSENSLSQA